1 MSNPTIH
8 EHTWGQWED
17 NEAITAEK
25 MNAIENNITY
35 LINEDFVKIFTVYMS
50 PQGSDDNLGTKESP
64 YLTLT
69 KAFSNPATTTV
80 ICEPGLYNDFIHLSN
95 RKVKISCQN
104 GYATF
109 TQIRTMG
116 VFLLDNC
123 EFEFDH
129 IIAADNYDAQGT
141 PGVGQGNGG
150 SGFYARRSTGTYTDC
165 IAYNNYRNG
174 FTNVNSDV
182 IFYHC
187 ESYNNKNDGF
197 NGTEGST
204 SDNLLANTEIS
215 KQRGTSSSLNVIMPL
230 KLLTDETTYTLP
242 ADTQQTY
249 ILSFDWTISAGNN
262 KPINVRQLRPK
273 IANYEIKSNNSFF
286 NNRIE
291 FSDKAQGYQ
300 WIQVLPNSPLT
311 GNYYCLFQL
320 TDSQVKVSEASRQ
333 KIIVE
338 IMGAQSPTGESL
350 GIIELTLS
358 NCKLVTYTRP
368 INNLTLF
375 NCKAYN
381 NFDDGVSCHMFGQ
394 MHIHGGEFYSNDS
407 NSGGGVAAHNFCY
420 SEINNAYIHDNPH
433 GVEAQSPTPHYTNE
447 TSLPSLIMNNNILHK
462 NTYGI
467 QASYYNIIGINNVFS
482 ATQNDIKSTAH
493 FEDYG
498 TSSYASEVIE
508 ESAGDVI
515 TTPTT

>member
-1 MSNPTIH
+1 MSDSVKL
-8 EHTWGQWED
+8 EHTWGLWEE

-25 MNAIENNITY
+25 MNAIENNITD
-35 LINEDFVKIFTVYMS
+35 LINGEAAPLVKIFTVYMS

-150 SGFYARRSTGTYTDC
+150 SGFYARKSTGSYRDC

-204 SDNLLANTEIS
+204 SDNLLAGTEF
-215 KQRGTSSSLNVIMPL
+215 SSDNGGPSQISLNMPL
-230 KLLTDETTYTLP
+230 KSLANETIYTLP
-242 ADTQQTY
+242 ANTQQTY
-249 ILSFDWTISAGNN
+249 ILSFNWTISAGNN
-262 KPINVRQLRPK
+262 KPISVLILMPK
-273 IANYEIKSNNSFF
+273 IADAIIVSNNYFF
-286 NNRIE
+286 NNQIN
-291 FSDKAQGYQ
+291 FPDNPQGNQ
-300 WIQVLPNSPLT
+300 GTQIPVGSPLT

-320 TDSQVKVSEASRQ
+320 TDSQAKASEASRQ
-333 KIIVE
+333 KIAIEVR
-338 IMGAQSPTGESL
+338 GSPSNQGKIKL
-350 GIIELTLS
+350 ALS
-358 NCKLVTYTRP
+358 NCKLVTYERP

-394 MHIHGGEFYSNDS
+394 MHIHGGEFYDNKSN
-407 NSGGGVAAHNFCY
+407 NGGGVAAHNFCY

-482 ATQNDIKSTAH
+482 ATQNDIKSTAS

-498 TSSYASEVIE
+498 TSHYASEVIE

-515 TTPTT
+515 ITPTT